1 MCVAGDGV
9 DLESE
14 LIYPEGYT
22 YTELRTLLV
31 RNKKKQGVFTWGVD
45 YWFPCD
51 ILTLGMVPLAIDN
64 LKLTGHIERQ
74 STSLA

>member
-31 RNKKKQGVFTWGVD
+31 RNQKKKQGVFTWGLIIGFRVT
-45 YWFPCD
+45 F
-51 ILTLGMVPLAIDN
+51 
-64 LKLTGHIERQ
+64 
-74 STSLA
+74 

>member
-1 MCVAGDGV
+1 M

-31 RNKKKQGVFTWGVD
+31 RNKKKKQGVFTWGLIM

-51 ILTLGMVPLAIDN
+51 ILTLGMLPLAIDN
-64 LKLTGHIERQ
+64 LKLTEHIERR
-74 STSLA
+74 STPLA